1 MYSNENSDAKRLLG
15 SLTPEML
22 NRLADL
28 IVSKLKAG
36 EGESLLSK

>member
-1 MYSNENSDAKRLLG
+1 MYSNENSDAKRLLA

-28 IVSKLKAG
+28 IVS
-36 EGESLLSK
+36 